1 VNSMPNS
8 EQVGSDDIAV
18 AAVEPIDRQIGRAD
32 SRFRHVDRD
41 VSKFELDSGRD
52 PSNLRRRFHSPRSR
66 LGRLA
71 LLGLIGLLAAA
82 CIGATGMVLRAH
94 GDAAEQLIS
103 WWERQ
108 LSAPAATSP
117 ISEQPNPP
125 TAQAPAVKA
134 TSPQSA
140 LTAPADQ
147 TRPPGFAPT
156 AAEPSPG
163 QEQLVPLL
171 RGFLAIVEQ
180 DIEEL
185 KASIEQLKSSQDQ
198 MVRSNAAVAEQ
209 VKASQEQMARDNAA
223 VIEQL
228 KAAQEQI
235 ARLTAK
241 DFDQQVR
248 SKTSA
253 PAARSIA
260 TSTAKPLPKLSSQTR
275 SQPPAP
281 QRGRPE

>member
-1 VNSMPNS
+1 MNSMLNS
-8 EQVGSDDIAV
+8 EQVGSNDVAV

-32 SRFRHVDRD
+32 SRFRHVDQD
-41 VSKFELDSGRD
+41 ASKFELEFGRN
-52 PSNLRRRFHSPRSR
+52 PSNLRRRFLPHRSR

-71 LLGLIGLLAAA
+71 LQGLIGLLAAA

-94 GDAAEQLIS
+94 GDAAKQLIA
-103 WWERQ
+103 WWEPQ

-117 ISEQPNPP
+117 ISAQPNPS
-125 TAQAPAVKA
+125 TAQAAAAKA

-140 LTAPADQ
+140 LTAPPDQ

-156 AAEPSPG
+156 ATEPSPG

-171 RGFLAIVEQ
+171 RGFLAVVEQ

-185 KASIEQLKSSQDQ
+185 KASIEQLKSGQDQ
-198 MVRSNAAVAEQ
+198 MVRTNAAVAEQ
-209 VKASQEQMARDNAA
+209 VKASQEQMARDNAS

-235 ARLTAK
+235 ARLLAK
-241 DFDQQVR
+241 DSDRQVR
-248 SKTSA
+248 PKTSA
-253 PAARSIA
+253 PAVRSIA

-281 QRGRPE
+281 QRGPE

>member
-1 VNSMPNS
+1 MPNS
-8 EQVGSDDIAV
+8 EQVGSND
-18 AAVEPIDRQIGRAD
+18 AAVQPIDRQIGRAD
-32 SRFRHVDRD
+32 SRFRHVDQD
-41 VSKFELDSGRD
+41 VSKFELDPSRN
-52 PSNLRRRFHSPRSR
+52 PSNLQRRFLPHRSR

-71 LLGLIGLLAAA
+71 LQGLIGLLAAA
-82 CIGATGMVLRAH
+82 CIGATGMVLREH
-94 GDAAEQLIS
+94 GDAAKQLIA
-103 WWERQ
+103 WWEPQ

-117 ISEQPNPP
+117 ISVQPNPS
-125 TAQAPAVKA
+125 TAQAPAAKA

-140 LTAPADQ
+140 LTAPPDQ

-171 RGFLAIVEQ
+171 RGFLAVVEQ

-185 KASIEQLKSSQDQ
+185 KASIEHLKSSQEQ

-209 VKASQEQMARDNAA
+209 VKAGQEQMARDNAS

-228 KAAQEQI
+228 RAAQEQI
-235 ARLTAK
+235 ARLIAK
-241 DFDQQVR
+241 DSDQQVR
-248 SKTSA
+248 PKTSA
-253 PAARSIA
+253 SAARSIA

>member
-1 VNSMPNS
+1 
-8 EQVGSDDIAV
+8 
-18 AAVEPIDRQIGRAD
+18 
-32 SRFRHVDRD
+32 
-41 VSKFELDSGRD
+41 
-52 PSNLRRRFHSPRSR
+52 
-66 LGRLA
+66 
-71 LLGLIGLLAAA
+71 
-82 CIGATGMVLRAH
+82 
-94 GDAAEQLIS
+94 
-103 WWERQ
+103 
-108 LSAPAATSP
+108 
-117 ISEQPNPP
+117 
-125 TAQAPAVKA
+125 
-134 TSPQSA
+134 
-140 LTAPADQ
+140 
-147 TRPPGFAPT
+147 
-156 AAEPSPG
+156 
-163 QEQLVPLL
+163 LL
-171 RGFLAIVEQ
+171 RGFLAVVEQ

-185 KASIEQLKSSQDQ
+185 KASIEQLKSSQEQ
-198 MVRSNAAVAEQ
+198 MVRGNAAVAEQ
-209 VKASQEQMARDNAA
+209 IKASQEQNAA

>member
-1 VNSMPNS
+1 MPNS
-8 EQVGSDDIAV
+8 EQVGSNDVVV

-32 SRFRHVDRD
+32 SRFRYVDRD
-41 VSKFELDSGRD
+41 VSKFELDSGRN
-52 PSNLRRRFHSPRSR
+52 PSNLRRRLQPHRSR

-71 LLGLIGLLAAA
+71 LQGLIGLLAAA

-94 GDAAEQLIS
+94 GDAAKQLIS
-103 WWERQ
+103 WWGRQ

-117 ISEQPNPP
+117 ISVQPNQS
-125 TAQAPAVKA
+125 TAQAPAVKE

-140 LTAPADQ
+140 LTAPTGQ
-147 TRPPGFAPT
+147 TRPPDFAPT
-156 AAEPSPG
+156 ATEPSPG

-171 RGFLAIVEQ
+171 RGFLAVVEQ

-185 KASIEQLKSSQDQ
+185 KASIEQLKSSQEQ

-209 VKASQEQMARDNAA
+209 IKASQEQSAA